1 MQGGD
6 LAQGRKSLSTRLVYD
21 KMAAFKERVPGYWR
35 YSTMAIWCKDVARE
49 TQAREGGFF

>member
-21 KMAAFKERVPGYWR
+21 KMTAFKERVPGYWR

-49 TQAREGGFF
+49 AQAREGGFF